1 MKLALAQLN
10 PVIGDLD
17 GNSEKIFEVCEEIK
31 DKEVDLV
38 ITPELSLIGYPPKD
52 LLFNPRLFEEEKDV
66 LNKLSKRLSNL
77 SQNLSVLIGIA
88 EPTPD
93 IEIPKLYNSVVLL
106 EKGTWRI
113 VARKQLLPT
122 YDVFDEKRYFRS
134 AENSSILSFNFQK
147 KLWKI
152 GITICEDIWV
162 EQNLQNE
169 KILGKDPLKFLENE
183 KLDLLINLSASPF
196 IESKSLIRQR
206 IAAKAAMRLSCPVIY
221 VNQVGGN
228 DELIFDGSSF
238 ALNKEG
244 ELKQELPSFKESVG
258 LCDISSLKQQPSILS
273 KYPTSQEVIFRALV
287 LGVKDYARKC
297 NFHSAVIGLSG
308 GIDSALVA
316 TIAVA
321 ALGIS
326 KVHAILMPS
335 PWSSAGSVKDAT
347 TLANRLGI
355 NHQKIPISDV
365 MNSFNDVL
373 SNSIWGIPT
382 GITAEN
388 LQSRIRGT
396 ILMAIANQKKHLLL
410 STGNKSELAVGY
422 CTLYGDMNGGL
433 SVIGDLYKTSVFDL
447 CDWIDSESSSS
458 CRNDFSLPEKG
469 EIISSEIRD
478 KPPSAELRPEQLDSD
493 SLPEYSILDQILK
506 GLIEQHLPTEV
517 LIEKGF
523 DKKIVHKVAN
533 LLKNAEF
540 KRYQAPPLLKIS
552 NQAFGSGWKKPIA
565 SGQIL

>member
-1 MKLALAQLN
+1 MKLLLAQLN

-17 GNSEKIFEVCEEIK
+17 GNAEKIFEVCRNIK
-31 DKEVDLV
+31 GKNVDLV

-52 LLFNPRLFEEEKDV
+52 LLFNPQLFEEEKEV
-66 LNKLSKRLSNL
+66 LNKLTQRLNKL

-93 IEIPKLYNSVVLL
+93 RQVPKLYNSVVIL
-106 EKGTWRI
+106 EKGIWRV

-134 AENSSILSFNFQK
+134 ADNSSILNLTFQK
-147 KLWKI
+147 KAWKI

-162 EQNLQNE
+162 EECLQNE
-169 KILGKDPLKFLENE
+169 KILGKDPLISLEKE

-196 IESKSLIRQR
+196 IQSKSLLRQQV
-206 IAAKAAMRLSCPVIY
+206 AAKAALRLSCPVIY
-221 VNQVGGN
+221 VNQIGGN

-238 ALNKEG
+238 TLDREG
-244 ELKQELPSFKESVG
+244 NLQQELPAFKESVV
-258 LCDISSLKQQPSILS
+258 LCDMNSINQQKSKSSP
-273 KYPTSQEVIFRALV
+273 YPTSQETLFRALV
-287 LGVKDYARKC
+287 LGVKDYAKKC
-297 NFHSAVIGLSG
+297 NFNSAIIGLSG

-335 PWSSAGSVKDAT
+335 PWSSLGSVKDAT
-347 TLANRLGI
+347 QLANRLGI
-355 NHQKIPISDV
+355 DHQQIPISGL
-365 MNSFNDVL
+365 MNNFNDVL
-373 SNSIWGIPT
+373 STSTWGIPT

-396 ILMAIANQKKHLLL
+396 ILMALANQKKHLLL

-433 SVIGDLYKTSVFDL
+433 SVIGDLYKTSVFEL
-447 CDWIDSESSSS
+447 CDWIDSKSSSS
-458 CRNDFSLPEKG
+458 CRNEFFLPEKG
-469 EIISSEIRD
+469 EIISAEIRN

-493 SLPEYSILDQILK
+493 SLPDYFILDPILK
-506 GLIEQHLPTEV
+506 GLIEEHLPTKV
-517 LIEKGF
+517 MIEKGF
-523 DKKIVHKVAN
+523 DQKIVNQIAS

-565 SGQIL
+565 SR

>member
-1 MKLALAQLN
+1 MKFALAQLN

-17 GNSEKIFEVCEEIK
+17 GNAEKIFEVCKSIK
-31 DKEVDLV
+31 DQDVNLV

-66 LNKLSKRLSNL
+66 LNKLSQRLNNL
-77 SQNLSVLIGIA
+77 NQNLSILIGIA

-93 IEIPKLYNSVVLL
+93 IQIPKLYNSVVIIK
-106 EKGTWRI
+106 KGTWRI
-113 VARKQLLPT
+113 LARKQLLPT

-134 AENSSILSFNFQK
+134 AENSSILNLNHEE

-162 EQNLQNE
+162 EQNLQS
-169 KILGKDPLKFLENE
+169 KKVLGKDPLRSLEKE

-196 IESKSLIRQR
+196 IESKNSLRQQ
-206 IAAKAAMRLSCPVIY
+206 IAAKAAIRLSCPVIY

-238 ALNKEG
+238 ALNRQGKLQE
-244 ELKQELPSFKESVG
+244 ELPAFKESVC
-258 LCDISSLKQQPSILS
+258 LCDMTALNKQQSIS
-273 KYPTSQEVIFRALV
+273 TGYPTSQEVLFRALV
-287 LGVKDYARKC
+287 LGVKDYAKKC
-297 NFHSAVIGLSG
+297 NFNSAIIGLSG

-321 ALGIS
+321 ALGTS
-326 KVHAILMPS
+326 NVHAILMPS
-335 PWSSAGSVKDAT
+335 PWSSLGSVKDAT

-355 NHQKIPISDV
+355 DHQKIPISDL
-365 MNSFNDVL
+365 MTSFNEVL
-373 SNSIWGIPT
+373 STSTWGMPS

-396 ILMAIANQKKHLLL
+396 ILMALANQKKHLLL

-433 SVIGDLYKTSVFDL
+433 SVIGDLYKTSVFEL
-447 CDWIDSESSSS
+447 CDWLDSISSSS
-458 CRNDFSLPEKG
+458 CRNDFFLPERG
-469 EIISSEIRD
+469 EIISSQIRN
-478 KPPSAELRPEQLDSD
+478 KPPSAELSPEQLDSD
-493 SLPEYSILDQILK
+493 SLPDYLILDPILK

-523 DKKIVHKVAN
+523 DKKIVNTVAN

-552 NQAFGSGWKKPIA
+552 NQAFGSGWRKPIA
-565 SGQIL
+565 SR

>member
-17 GNSEKIFEVCEEIK
+17 GNAEKIFNVCTNIK
-31 DKEVDLV
+31 SKDVDLL

-52 LLFNPRLFEEEKDV
+52 LLFNPRLFEEEKYV
-66 LNKLSKRLSNL
+66 LNKLTKKLNNL
-77 SQNLSVLIGIA
+77 SQSLSVLIGIA

-93 IEIPKLYNSVVLL
+93 QHIPKLYNSVVIV
-106 EKGTWRI
+106 EKGIWKI

-122 YDVFDEKRYFRS
+122 YDIFDEKRYFRS
-134 AENSSILSFNFQK
+134 AENSSILNLTFEK
-147 KLWKI
+147 KVWKI

-162 EQNLQNE
+162 EQCLQNE
-169 KILGKDPLKFLENE
+169 KLLGKDPLKSLEKE

-196 IESKSLIRQR
+196 IQSKSLLRQQ
-206 IAAKAAMRLSCPVIY
+206 IAAKAAIRLSCPVIY
-221 VNQVGGN
+221 VNQIGGN

-238 ALNKEG
+238 SLDSKG
-244 ELKQELPSFKESVG
+244 KLRQELPAFKEAVV
-258 LCDISSLKQQPSILS
+258 LCDITSFKKQTFISSPYS
-273 KYPTSQEVIFRALV
+273 TSQEKLFKALI
-287 LGVKDYARKC
+287 LGVKDYAKKC
-297 NFHSAVIGLSG
+297 NFNSAIIGLSG

-321 ALGIS
+321 ALGSS

-335 PWSSAGSVKDAT
+335 PWSSLGSVKDAT

-355 NHQKIPISDV
+355 DHRTIPIAPLMD
-365 MNSFNDVL
+365 SFNDAL
-373 SNSIWGIPT
+373 STSAWGIPT

-396 ILMAIANQKKHLLL
+396 ILMALANQKKHLLL

-433 SVIGDLYKTSVFDL
+433 SVIGDLYKTSVFEL
-447 CDWIDSESSSS
+447 CDWIDNESSSS
-458 CRNDFSLPEKG
+458 CRNDFFLPDKG
-469 EIISSEIRD
+469 EIIGSIIRN

-493 SLPEYSILDQILK
+493 SLPDYCILDPILK
-506 GLIEQHLPTEV
+506 GLIEEHLPTKV

-523 DKKIVHKVAN
+523 DQKIVNRVAN
-533 LLKNAEF
+533 LLKNSEF

-552 NQAFGSGWKKPIA
+552 NQAFGSGWKRPIA
-565 SGQIL
+565 SR

>member
-1 MKLALAQLN
+1 MKLLLAQLN
-10 PVIGDLD
+10 PVIGDLE
-17 GNSEKIFEVCEEIK
+17 GNAEKIYDSCKSIK
-31 DKEVDLV
+31 NRDVTLV

-52 LLFNPRLFEEEKDV
+52 LLFNPRLFEDEIKI
-66 LNKLSKRLSNL
+66 LNNLSKKINNLNPSLSI
-77 SQNLSVLIGIA
+77 LIGIA
-88 EPTPD
+88 ESTQD
-93 IEIPKLYNSVVLL
+93 LQFPKLYNSVVIL
-106 EKGTWRI
+106 EKGHWRV

-134 AENSSILSFNFQK
+134 AETSSIL
-147 KLWKI
+147 KLNYQEKDWKI

-162 EQNLQNE
+162 EQTLQNE
-169 KILGKDPLKFLENE
+169 KILGKDPLKSLEKE

-196 IESKSLIRQR
+196 IESKSLIRQQV
-206 IAAKAAMRLSCPVIY
+206 AAKAAVRLSCPVIY

-238 ALNKEG
+238 TLTREG
-244 ELKQELPSFKESVG
+244 NLQQELPAFEESVV
-258 LCDISSLKQQPSILS
+258 LCDTTSLNKQEIISTA
-273 KYPTSQEVIFRALV
+273 YPTSQESLFRALI
-287 LGVKDYARKC
+287 LGVKDYAKKC
-297 NFHSAVIGLSG
+297 HFDSAIIGLSG

-321 ALGIS
+321 ALGSS

-335 PWSSAGSVKDAT
+335 PWSSSGSVKDAMA
-347 TLANRLGI
+347 LANRLGI
-355 NHQKIPISDV
+355 AHQKIPISEL
-365 MNSFNDVL
+365 MNSFNNVL
-373 SNSIWGIPT
+373 ASSPWGEPT

-396 ILMAIANQKKHLLL
+396 ILMAVANQKKHLLL

-433 SVIGDLYKTSVFDL
+433 SVIGDLYKTSVFEL
-447 CDWIDSESSSS
+447 CDWLDSISSSS
-458 CRNDFSLPEKG
+458 CRNDFFLPERG
-469 EIISSEIRD
+469 EIISSQIRN
-478 KPPSAELRPEQLDSD
+478 KPPSAELSPEQLDSD
-493 SLPEYSILDQILK
+493 SLPDYLILDPILK

-523 DKKIVHKVAN
+523 DKKIVNKVAN

-552 NQAFGSGWKKPIA
+552 NQAFGSGWRKPIA
-565 SGQIL
+565 SR

>member
-1 MKLALAQLN
+1 MKFALAQLN
-10 PVIGDLD
+10 PVIGDLN
-17 GNSEKIFEVCEEIK
+17 GNAEKIFEVCK
-31 DKEVDLV
+31 DLKNEDVNLV

-52 LLFNPRLFEEEKDV
+52 LLFNPRLFKEEIDV
-66 LNKLSKRLSNL
+66 LNKLSKRLINL
-77 SQNLSVLIGIA
+77 SQDLSVLIGIA
-88 EPTPD
+88 EPTTD
-93 IEIPKLYNSVVLL
+93 NEIPKLYNSVVLL
-106 EKGTWRI
+106 DKDTWRI
-113 VARKQLLPT
+113 VARKQRLPT

-134 AENSSILSFNFQK
+134 AEKSSILNFNHQEK
-147 KLWKI
+147 IWKI

-162 EQNLQNE
+162 EQNLQRKKIMGNDPISSLE
-169 KILGKDPLKFLENE
+169 KE

-196 IESKSLIRQR
+196 IESKSLLRQR
-206 IAAKAAMRLSCPVIY
+206 IAAKAAIRLSCPIIY

-238 ALNKEG
+238 ALNQKG
-244 ELKQELPSFKESVG
+244 KLKHELPAFKESVG
-258 LCDISSLKQQPSILS
+258 LCNISSLKQQTSISS
-273 KYPTSQEVIFRALV
+273 KYPTSQEVLFRALV

-297 NFHSAVIGLSG
+297 NFNSAVIGLSG

-335 PWSSAGSVKDAT
+335 PWSSSGSVEDAT
-347 TLANRLGI
+347 SLANRLGI
-355 NHQKIPISDV
+355 NHQKIPISGV
-365 MNSFNDVL
+365 MKSFNDIL
-373 SNSIWGIPT
+373 SNSTGDIPT

-396 ILMAIANQKKHLLL
+396 ILMAQANQKNYLLL

-433 SVIGDLYKTSVFDL
+433 AVIGDLYKTSVFDL
-447 CDWIDSESSSS
+447 CNWLDSKSSSK
-458 CRNDFSLPEKG
+458 CRNDFSLPKEG
-469 EIISSEIRD
+469 EIISSEIRN

-493 SLPEYSILDQILK
+493 SLPDYYILDPILK
-506 GLIEQHLPTEV
+506 GLIEQHFPIEV

-523 DKKIVHKVAN
+523 DKKVVHRVAN

-565 SGQIL
+565 SR

>member
-1 MKLALAQLN
+1 MKLVLAQLN

-17 GNSEKIFEVCEEIK
+17 GNAEKIFEVCESIK
-31 DKEVDLV
+31 NKDINLV

-52 LLFNPRLFEEEKDV
+52 LLFNPLLFEEESNV
-66 LNKLSKRLSNL
+66 LNKLSKRLNNL
-77 SQNLSVLIGIA
+77 SRGLSVLIGIA

-93 IEIPKLYNSVVLL
+93 IKVPRLFNSVAILQN
-106 EKGTWRI
+106 GTWRI

-134 AENSSILSFNFQK
+134 AENSSILNLNYQK
-147 KLWKI
+147 KVWKI

-169 KILGKDPLKFLENE
+169 KILGKDPIQSLEKEN
-183 KLDLLINLSASPF
+183 LDLLINLSASPF
-196 IESKSLIRQR
+196 IQSKSLIRQR
-206 IAAKAAMRLSCPVIY
+206 VAAKAAIRLSCPVIY

-238 ALNKEG
+238 TLDEEG
-244 ELKQELPSFKESVG
+244 KLLQELPAFKESVAH
-258 LCDISSLKQQPSILS
+258 CDITSFKQQRSIS
-273 KYPTSQEVIFRALV
+273 STYPTSQEVLFRALV
-287 LGVKDYARKC
+287 LGVKDYAKKC
-297 NFHSAVIGLSG
+297 NFNSAIIGLSG

-335 PWSSAGSVKDAT
+335 PWSSLGSVKDAT
-347 TLANRLGI
+347 ALATRLRI
-355 NHQKIPISDV
+355 DHQKIPISDV
-365 MNSFNDVL
+365 MKSFNDVL
-373 SNSIWGIPT
+373 SNSKWGIPT
-382 GITAEN
+382 GVTAEN

-396 ILMAIANQKKHLLL
+396 ILMALANQKKHLLL

-433 SVIGDLYKTSVFDL
+433 SVIGDLYKTSVFEL
-447 CDWIDSESSSS
+447 CNWIDSESSSS
-458 CRNDFSLPEKG
+458 CRNDFFLPETG
-469 EIISSEIRD
+469 EIIGSQIRN

-493 SLPEYSILDQILK
+493 SLPDYFILDPILK

-565 SGQIL
+565 SR

>member
-1 MKLALAQLN
+1 MNLVLAQLN
-10 PVIGDLD
+10 PIIGDLD
-17 GNSEKIFEVCEEIK
+17 GNAEKIFEVCKSIK
-31 DKEVDLV
+31 NKDVALV

-66 LNKLSKRLSNL
+66 LNKLCKKLDTLSK
-77 SQNLSVLIGIA
+77 NLSVLIGIA
-88 EPTPD
+88 ESTQD
-93 IEIPKLYNSVVLL
+93 LQIPKLYNSVVILR
-106 EKGTWRI
+106 KGDWNV

-134 AENSSILSFNFQK
+134 AESSSILNFNFQK
-147 KLWKI
+147 QVYKI

-162 EQNLQNE
+162 EEKLQNE
-169 KILGKDPLKFLENE
+169 KILGKDPIQSLEKE

-196 IESKSLIRQR
+196 IQSKSSLRQR
-206 IAAKAAMRLSCPVIY
+206 IAAKAAIRLSCPVIY
-221 VNQVGGN
+221 VNQVGAN

-238 ALNKEG
+238 TLNREG
-244 ELKQELPSFKESVG
+244 KLRQELPAFKESVL
-258 LCDISSLKQQPSILS
+258 LCDIASLKQQQSIS
-273 KYPTSQEVIFRALV
+273 RTYPKSQEVLFKALV

-297 NFHSAVIGLSG
+297 NFNSVLIGLSG

-321 ALGIS
+321 ALGNS
-326 KVHAILMPS
+326 KVDAILMPS
-335 PWSSAGSVKDAT
+335 PWSSLGSINDAT

-355 NHQKIPISDV
+355 NHQTIPISNIMDC
-365 MNSFNDVL
+365 FNDVL
-373 SNSIWGIPT
+373 SNSASGTPT

-396 ILMAIANQKKHLLL
+396 ILMALANQKNHLLL

-433 SVIGDLYKTSVFDL
+433 SVIGDLYKTSVFEL
-447 CDWIDSESSSS
+447 CNWIDSESSSK
-458 CRNDFSLPEKG
+458 CRNEFFLPKKG
-469 EIISSEIRD
+469 EIISSEIRN

-493 SLPEYSILDQILK
+493 SLPDYFILDPILK

-517 LIEKGF
+517 LIEQGF
-523 DKKIVHKVAN
+523 DKNIVNKVAN

-565 SGQIL
+565 SG

>member
-1 MKLALAQLN
+1 MKFALAQLN
-10 PVIGDLD
+10 PIIGDLD
-17 GNSEKIFEVCEEIK
+17 GNAEKIFKVCQDIK
-31 DKEVDLV
+31 NNDIDLV

-52 LLFNPRLFEEEKDV
+52 LLLNPYLFEEESNV
-66 LNKLSKRLSNL
+66 LNKLSKRLNNL
-77 SQNLSVLIGIA
+77 SRSISVLIGIA
-88 EPTPD
+88 EPSSD
-93 IEIPKLYNSVVLL
+93 INIPKLYNSVVIL
-106 EKGTWRI
+106 EKGKWRV

-134 AENSSILSFNFQK
+134 AENSSILNLNYQK
-147 KLWKI
+147 KIWKI

-162 EQNLQNE
+162 EESLQNE
-169 KILGKDPLKFLENE
+169 KILGKDPIRSLEKE

-196 IESKSLIRQR
+196 IQSKNLLRQK
-206 IAAKAAMRLSCPVIY
+206 IAAKAAIRLSCPVIY

-238 ALNKEG
+238 TLDREG
-244 ELKQELPSFKESVG
+244 KLKQELPAFEESVVLCDVTSFKRQLS
-258 LCDISSLKQQPSILS
+258 ISSS
-273 KYPTSQEVIFRALV
+273 YPTIQEVLFRALV

-297 NFHSAVIGLSG
+297 NFNSAIIGLSG

-321 ALGIS
+321 ALGVS

-373 SNSIWGIPT
+373 SNSTGGLPT
-382 GITAEN
+382 GVTAEN

-396 ILMAIANQKKHLLL
+396 ILMALANQKKHLLL

-447 CDWIDSESSSS
+447 CNWIDSESSSS
-458 CRNDFSLPEKG
+458 CRNDFCLPEKG
-469 EIISSEIRD
+469 EIISSEIRN

-493 SLPEYSILDQILK
+493 SLPDYFILDPILK
-506 GLIEQHLPTEV
+506 GLIEKHLPTDI

-533 LLKNAEF
+533 LLKKAEF

-565 SGQIL
+565 SR

>member
-10 PVIGDLD
+10 PIIGDLD
-17 GNSEKIFEVCEEIK
+17 GNGEKIFEVCKNIQNK
-31 DKEVDLV
+31 NVDLV

-52 LLFNPRLFEEEKDV
+52 LLFNPRLFKKEKDV
-66 LNKLSKRLSNL
+66 LNKLSKRLSDL
-77 SQNLSVLIGIA
+77 SQNLSILIGIA
-88 EPTPD
+88 EPTSD
-93 IEIPKLYNSVVLL
+93 IQIPKLYNSVALL

-134 AENSSILSFNFQK
+134 AEESSILNLYYEEK
-147 KLWKI
+147 ICRI

-162 EQNLQNE
+162 DQCLQGE
-169 KILGKDPLKFLENE
+169 KILGKDPIKSLENK

-196 IESKSLIRQR
+196 IQSKNLLRQQ
-206 IAAKAAMRLSCPVIY
+206 IAAKAAIRLSCPVIY

-238 ALNKEG
+238 TLDNKG
-244 ELKQELPSFKESVG
+244 KLQQELPAFKESVI
-258 LCDISSLKQQPSILS
+258 LCETTSLNEPKSIPSP
-273 KYPTSQEVIFRALV
+273 YPTSQEVLFRALV
-287 LGVKDYARKC
+287 LGVKDYAKKC
-297 NFHSAVIGLSG
+297 NFNSAIIGLSG

-321 ALGIS
+321 ALGTS

-335 PWSSAGSVKDAT
+335 PWSSLGSVKDAT

-355 NHQKIPISDV
+355 DHQKIPISDL

-373 SNSIWGIPT
+373 STTTLGTPT
-382 GITAEN
+382 GTTAEN

-396 ILMAIANQKKHLLL
+396 ILMALANQKNHLLL

-433 SVIGDLYKTSVFDL
+433 SVIGDLYKTCVFEL

-458 CRNDFSLPEKG
+458 CRNDFFLPEKG
-469 EIISSEIRD
+469 EIISSEIRN

-493 SLPEYSILDQILK
+493 SLPDYSILDPILK
-506 GLIEQHLPTEV
+506 GFIEDHLPTED

-523 DKKIVHKVAN
+523 DKKIVNKVAN
-533 LLKNAEF
+533 LLKSAEF

-565 SGQIL
+565 SR

>member
-10 PVIGDLD
+10 PIIGDLD
-17 GNSEKIFEVCEEIK
+17 GNAEKIFEVCKNIQAK
-31 DKEVDLV
+31 DVDLV

-52 LLFNPRLFEEEKDV
+52 LLFNPRLFEEEKNILD
-66 LNKLSKRLSNL
+66 KLSKRLNNL
-77 SQNLSVLIGIA
+77 NQRLSILIGIA

-93 IEIPKLYNSVVLL
+93 TQIPKLYNSVVIL
-106 EKGTWRI
+106 EQGTWRI

-134 AENSSILSFNFQK
+134 AENSSILNLTYQK
-147 KLWKI
+147 KIWKI

-162 EQNLQNE
+162 EQCLQNE
-169 KILGKDPLKFLENE
+169 KILGKDPIRSLEEE

-196 IESKSLIRQR
+196 IQSKTLVRQR
-206 IAAKAAMRLSCPVIY
+206 IAAKAAIRLSCPVIY

-238 ALNKEG
+238 TLDKEG
-244 ELKQELPSFKESVG
+244 KLQQELPAFKESVA
-258 LCDISSLKQQPSILS
+258 LYDPNSPSKQKSISHQYL
-273 KYPTSQEVIFRALV
+273 TSQETLFRALV
-287 LGVKDYARKC
+287 LGVKDYAKKC
-297 NFHSAVIGLSG
+297 KFNSAIIGLSG

-321 ALGIS
+321 ALGLS

-335 PWSSAGSVKDAT
+335 PWSSLGSVKDAT

-355 NHQKIPISDV
+355 DHQKIPISDL
-365 MNSFNDVL
+365 MNSFNNVL
-373 SNSIWGIPT
+373 STSKWGIPT

-396 ILMAIANQKKHLLL
+396 ILMALANQKQHLLL

-433 SVIGDLYKTSVFDL
+433 SVIGDLYKTSVFEL
-447 CDWIDSESSSS
+447 CNWIDSELSTS
-458 CRNDFSLPEKG
+458 CRHDFFLPEKG
-469 EIISSEIRD
+469 ELIGSDIRN
-478 KPPSAELRPEQLDSD
+478 KPPSAELRPEQLDID
-493 SLPEYSILDQILK
+493 SLPDYFILDPILK
-506 GLIEQHLPTEV
+506 GLIEHHLPAED

-523 DKKIVHKVAN
+523 DEMIVNKITN

-565 SGQIL
+565 SR

>member
-1 MKLALAQLN
+1 MKLVLAQLN

-17 GNSEKIFEVCEEIK
+17 GNSEKIFEVCKSINRK
-31 DKEVDLV
+31 NADLV

-52 LLFNPRLFEEEKDV
+52 LLFNPRLYEDEKNI
-66 LNKLSKRLSNL
+66 LNKLTKKLNNL

-88 EPTPD
+88 EPAPD
-93 IEIPKLYNSVVLL
+93 EQIPKLYNSVVIL

-134 AENSSILSFNFQK
+134 AENSSILNLTYQK
-147 KLWKI
+147 KVWKI

-162 EQNLQNE
+162 DQYLQNE
-169 KILGKDPLKFLENE
+169 KIQGKDPIRSLEKE

-196 IESKSLIRQR
+196 IESKSTLRQR
-206 IAAKAAMRLSCPVIY
+206 IAAKAAIRLSCPVIY

-228 DELIFDGSSF
+228 DELIFDGASF
-238 ALNKEG
+238 TLDQEG
-244 ELKQELPSFKESVG
+244 KLQQELPAFKESIVVYEMTSPIKQKS
-258 LCDISSLKQQPSILS
+258 ISRQYS
-273 KYPTSQEVIFRALV
+273 TSQEILFRALV
-287 LGVKDYARKC
+287 LGVKDYAKKC
-297 NFHSAVIGLSG
+297 NFDSAIIGLSG

-335 PWSSAGSVKDAT
+335 PWSSPGSVKDAT

-355 NHQKIPISDV
+355 DHQQIPISDL
-365 MNSFNDVL
+365 MNSFNNVL
-373 SNSIWGIPT
+373 STSTCGIPI

-396 ILMAIANQKKHLLL
+396 ILMALANQKRHLLL

-433 SVIGDLYKTSVFDL
+433 SVIGDLYKTSVYQL
-447 CDWIDSESSSS
+447 CDWIDSESSLN
-458 CRNDFSLPEKG
+458 CRNEFCLPEKG
-469 EIISSEIRD
+469 EVISSKIRN

-493 SLPEYSILDQILK
+493 SLPDYFILDPILK
-506 GLIEQHLPTEV
+506 GLIEQHLPTED
-517 LIEKGF
+517 LIARGF
-523 DKKIVHKVAN
+523 DQKIVNKIAS
-533 LLKNAEF
+533 LLKNSEF

-565 SGQIL
+565 SK

>member
-10 PVIGDLD
+10 PIIGDLD
-17 GNSEKIFEVCEEIK
+17 GNAEKIFEVCKNIQAK
-31 DKEVDLV
+31 GVDLV

-52 LLFNPRLFEEEKDV
+52 LLFNPRLFEDEKKILD
-66 LNKLSKRLSNL
+66 NLSKRLDNL
-77 SQNLSVLIGIA
+77 NHSLSILIGIA

-93 IEIPKLYNSVVLL
+93 IQIPKLYNSVVIL
-106 EKGTWRI
+106 EQGTWRI

-134 AENSSILSFNFQK
+134 AENSSILNLTYQK
-147 KLWKI
+147 KVWKI

-162 EQNLQNE
+162 EQCLQNE
-169 KILGKDPLKFLENE
+169 KISGKDPIRSLEEE

-196 IESKSLIRQR
+196 IQSKNIVRQR
-206 IAAKAAMRLSCPVIY
+206 IAAKAAIRLSCPVIY

-238 ALNKEG
+238 TLDKEG
-244 ELKQELPSFKESVG
+244 KLQQELPAFKESVA
-258 LCDISSLKQQPSILS
+258 LYDPNSPSKQKSIPHQNL
-273 KYPTSQEVIFRALV
+273 TSQETLFRALV
-287 LGVKDYARKC
+287 LGVKDYAKKC
-297 NFHSAVIGLSG
+297 KFNSAIIGFSG

-321 ALGIS
+321 ALGLS

-335 PWSSAGSVKDAT
+335 PWSSLGSVKDAT

-355 NHQKIPISDV
+355 DHQKIPISDL
-365 MNSFNDVL
+365 MNSFNNVL
-373 SNSIWGIPT
+373 STSKWGIPT

-396 ILMAIANQKKHLLL
+396 LLMALANQKQHLLL

-433 SVIGDLYKTSVFDL
+433 SVIGDLYKTSVFEL
-447 CDWIDSESSSS
+447 CNWIDSDLSTS
-458 CRNDFSLPEKG
+458 CRHDFFLPEKG
-469 EIISSEIRD
+469 AIIGSEIRN
-478 KPPSAELRPEQLDSD
+478 KPPSAELRPEQLDID
-493 SLPEYSILDQILK
+493 SLPDYFILDPILK
-506 GLIEQHLPTEV
+506 GLIEHHLPTED

-523 DKKIVHKVAN
+523 DEKIVNKIAN

-565 SGQIL
+565 SR

>member
-1 MKLALAQLN
+1 MKLLLAQLN

-17 GNSEKIFEVCEEIK
+17 GNAEKIFEVCKNIK
-31 DKEVDLV
+31 GKNVDLV

-52 LLFNPRLFEEEKDV
+52 LLFNPQLFEEEKEV
-66 LNKLSKRLSNL
+66 LNKLTQRLNKL

-93 IEIPKLYNSVVLL
+93 RQVPKLYNSVVIL
-106 EKGTWRI
+106 ENGIWRV

-134 AENSSILSFNFQK
+134 ADNSSILNLTFQK
-147 KLWKI
+147 KAWKI

-162 EQNLQNE
+162 EECLQNE
-169 KILGKDPLKFLENE
+169 KILGKDPLISLEKE

-196 IESKSLIRQR
+196 IQSKSLLRQQV
-206 IAAKAAMRLSCPVIY
+206 AAKAALRLSCPVIY
-221 VNQVGGN
+221 VNQIGGN

-238 ALNKEG
+238 TLDREG
-244 ELKQELPSFKESVG
+244 NLQQELPAFKESVV
-258 LCDISSLKQQPSILS
+258 LCDMNSINQQKSKSSP
-273 KYPTSQEVIFRALV
+273 YPTSQETLFRALV
-287 LGVKDYARKC
+287 LGVKDYAKKC
-297 NFHSAVIGLSG
+297 NFNSAIIGLSG

-335 PWSSAGSVKDAT
+335 PWSSLGSVKDAT
-347 TLANRLGI
+347 QLANRLGI
-355 NHQKIPISDV
+355 DHQQIPISGL
-365 MNSFNDVL
+365 MNNFNDVL
-373 SNSIWGIPT
+373 STSTWGIPT

-396 ILMAIANQKKHLLL
+396 ILMALANQKKHLLL

-433 SVIGDLYKTSVFDL
+433 SVIGDLYKTSVFEL
-447 CDWIDSESSSS
+447 CDWIDSKSSSS
-458 CRNDFSLPEKG
+458 CRNEFFLPEKG
-469 EIISSEIRD
+469 EIISAEIRN

-493 SLPEYSILDQILK
+493 SLPDYFILDPILK
-506 GLIEQHLPTEV
+506 GLIEEHLPTKV
-517 LIEKGF
+517 MIEKGF
-523 DKKIVHKVAN
+523 DQKIVNQIAS

-565 SGQIL
+565 SR

>member
-17 GNSEKIFEVCEEIK
+17 GNAEKIFEVCKNIK
-31 DKEVDLV
+31 SKDVDLV

-52 LLFNPRLFEEEKDV
+52 LLFNPRLFEQEKDV
-66 LNKLSKRLSNL
+66 LDKLTQKLNTI
-77 SQNLSVLIGIA
+77 SQTLCVLIGIA
-88 EPTPD
+88 EPTLD
-93 IEIPKLYNSVVLL
+93 KQIPKLYNSVVILG
-106 EKGTWRI
+106 KGTWRI
-113 VARKQLLPT
+113 IARKQLLPT

-134 AENSSILSFNFQK
+134 AEKSSVLNLPDQK
-147 KLWKI
+147 KTWKI

-162 EQNLQNE
+162 DQCLQND
-169 KILGKDPLKFLENE
+169 KILGKDPIRSLETE

-196 IESKSLIRQR
+196 IQSKSLLRQR
-206 IAAKAAMRLSCPVIY
+206 IAAKAAVRLSCPVIY

-238 ALNKEG
+238 SLDREG
-244 ELKQELPSFKESVG
+244 KLQQELPAFKESVV
-258 LCDISSLKQQPSILS
+258 LHDITAFKKEPSILS
-273 KYPTSQEVIFRALV
+273 NYPTSQEVLFRALV
-287 LGVKDYARKC
+287 LGVKDYAKKC
-297 NFHSAVIGLSG
+297 NFKSAIIGLSG

-335 PWSSAGSVKDAT
+335 PWSSLGSVKDAT

-355 NHQKIPISDV
+355 DHQKIPISDV
-365 MNSFNDVL
+365 MNSFNNVL
-373 SNSIWGIPT
+373 SNATGSAPT

-396 ILMAIANQKKHLLL
+396 ILMALANQKQHLLL

-433 SVIGDLYKTSVFDL
+433 SVIGDLYKTSVFEL
-447 CDWIDSESSSS
+447 CNWIDSESSLSY
-458 CRNDFSLPEKG
+458 RNDFSLPQKG
-469 EIISSEIRD
+469 EIIGDEIRN

-493 SLPEYSILDQILK
+493 SLPDYFILDPILK
-506 GLIEQHLPTEV
+506 GLIEHHLPTEA

-523 DKKIVHKVAN
+523 NKKTVNKVAN
-533 LLKNAEF
+533 LLKKAEF

-552 NQAFGSGWKKPIA
+552 NQAFGSGWKRPIA
-565 SGQIL
+565 SR